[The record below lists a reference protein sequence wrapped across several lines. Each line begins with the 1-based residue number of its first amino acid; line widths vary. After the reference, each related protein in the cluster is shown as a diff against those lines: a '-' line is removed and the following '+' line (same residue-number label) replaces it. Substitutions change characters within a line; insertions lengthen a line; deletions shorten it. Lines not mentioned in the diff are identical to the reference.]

1 MRIRQFTPPDAE
13 TSRVGVNTSD
23 GEVVDLTQAGRSIGV
38 DLPSNTRTLLA
49 NPRWKALAETVA
61 DHASETGVRTYDV
74 EDVTTNAPVTDPEK
88 IICVGLNYAEHAEE
102 GDQEIPDEPL
112 LFSKYPSSIIGPEEP
127 ITWDPSYTNEV
138 DYEVEL
144 AVVIG
149 KETRRVSREEALDAV
164 AGVTVSNDVSARDL
178 QFSDD
183 QWVRGKSLDTFCPI
197 GPELVTL
204 DEIDDPHDLRL
215 WTDVNGERVQNS
227 RTSDLIFDI
236 PELVSFASDAFTLT
250 PGDLILTGTP
260 PGVGV
265 FRDPQ
270 VLLNDG
276 DTVTVGVNGV
286 GTLRNP
292 CRHE

>member
-1 MRIRQFTPPDAE
+1 MRIRQFTPPDGK
-13 TSRVGVNTSD
+13 TPRVGVHTAPD
-23 GEVVDLTQAGRSIGV
+23 KIIDLEQAGRSIGV
-38 DLPSNTRTLLA
+38 DLPSNTRALLE
-49 NPRWKALAETVA
+49 NPRWKALSEVVA
-61 DHASETGVRTYDV
+61 DHGSDAGSWTYDV
-74 EDVTTNAPVTDPEK
+74 ENVTTNAPIGDPEK

-144 AVVIG
+144 AAVIG
-149 KETRRVSREEALDAV
+149 EETRRVSAENALDVV
-164 AGVTVSNDVSARDL
+164 AGLTVSNDVSARDL
-178 QFSDD
+178 QFNDD
-183 QWVRGKSLDTFCPI
+183 QWVRGKSLDTFCPL

-204 DEIDDPHDLRL
+204 DDINDPHDLQL
-215 WTDVNGERVQNS
+215 WAEVNGERVQDS
-227 RTSDLIFDI
+227 TTSDLIRGV
-236 PELVSFASDAFTLT
+236 PELVSFASDAFTLS

-270 VLLNDG
+270 ILLGDG
-276 DTVTVGVNGV
+276 DTVTVGVEGI
-286 GTLRNP
+286 GTVRNP